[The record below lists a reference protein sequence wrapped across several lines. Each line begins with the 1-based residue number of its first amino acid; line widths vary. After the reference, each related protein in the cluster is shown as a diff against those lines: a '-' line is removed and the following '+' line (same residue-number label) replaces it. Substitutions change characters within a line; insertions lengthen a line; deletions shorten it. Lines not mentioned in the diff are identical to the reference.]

1 MTALVIDIGVNDTHI
16 VPVVEGT
23 SASPRLPI
31 TPTQNLNLK
40 PITGRAM
47 EQGVVRLPCLG
58 GEMLTDHLLHLMA
71 QQPGSSFEESGF
83 DRVVANGAYNS
94 SHISF

>member
-1 MTALVIDIGVNDTHI
+1 
-16 VPVVEGT
+16 
-23 SASPRLPI
+23 
-31 TPTQNLNLK
+31 
-40 PITGRAM
+40 M

-58 GEMLTDHLLHLMA
+58 GEMLTDHLLHLMV

-83 DRVVANGAYNS
+83 YRVVANGAYNS